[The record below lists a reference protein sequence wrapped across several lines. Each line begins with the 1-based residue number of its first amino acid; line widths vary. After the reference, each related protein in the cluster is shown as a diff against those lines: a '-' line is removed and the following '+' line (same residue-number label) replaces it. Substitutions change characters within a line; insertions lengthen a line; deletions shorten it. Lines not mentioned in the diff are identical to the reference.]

1 MSYFL
6 WIEDFEV
13 GSVEATTE
21 AVLENII
28 KKSFF
33 DSKKRKL
40 RSKLKDQGVFIEL
53 TFQDGLKFI
62 KEELDKIDYIILDI
76 DLKSHNGSMDDI
88 NSDVLELLYEF
99 QNYTKMQYQSK
110 DEDSFT
116 KARQELKVIAGFYL
130 YTHLVVELG
139 FPKQH
144 ILLCSNNGSQMT
156 EIKNAFKTAKIS
168 PPDIY
173 TKESIPNSFVKTWVS
188 SRHSNPYSRLRRG
201 IIEGCKYLRNLTEEN
216 LEKLRFNNF
225 IRGKDKQITLENL
238 HNYLDVLENFLPL
251 REPTDKATF
260 YKLYKLFVRTLSHEW
275 ESADDYLES
284 MNLAS
289 QELFAFTSIMKLTR
303 NWSAHSRVFE
313 KINEE
318 DVAYLFIV
326 NMRAM
331 FTLDD
336 DLLRYEKHLLQLFEL
351 VIPDQEIINEVTLK
365 KSYNHLFSL
374 PVYHRNTHFN
384 CVLDDVQKSNTQDD
398 KYLIQGLYQTFWI
411 LTSRG
416 ELDEIKR
423 KDGITKCYK
432 FPKLDYFKDQKDSYL
447 FELARHI
454 YKRSFDG

>member
-6 WIEDFEV
+6 WVEDFEG

-53 TFQDGLKFI
+53 TFEDGLKFI

-76 DLKSHNGSMDDI
+76 DLKSHNGSIDDI
-88 NSDVLELLYEF
+88 SLDVLELLYEF
-99 QNYTKMQYQSK
+99 QNYTKMQYESK
-110 DEDSFT
+110 DEDLFA
-116 KARQELKVIAGFYL
+116 KACKDLKEIAGFYL

-139 FPKQH
+139 FPKKH
-144 ILLCSNNGSQMT
+144 ILFCSNHGDQAVS
-156 EIKNAFKTAKIS
+156 IKNAFKKAKIS

-173 TKESIPNSFVKTWVS
+173 TKESIPNSFVKKWVD

-201 IIEGCKYLRNLTEEN
+201 IIEGCKYLKNLTEEN
-216 LEKLRFNNF
+216 LENLRFNNF
-225 IRGKDKQITLENL
+225 IRDEEKQITLEDL
-238 HNYLDVLENFLPL
+238 HNYLDVLENFLLL
-251 REPTDKATF
+251 REPTDKAT
-260 YKLYKLFVRTLSHEW
+260 KATVYKLFVRTLAHEW
-275 ESADDYLES
+275 ESANPLES

-289 QELFAFTSIMKLTR
+289 QELFAFTSIMKLSR

-313 KINEE
+313 EIDEQ

-331 FTLDD
+331 FKLDD
-336 DLLRYEKHLLQLFEL
+336 NLLRYEKHLLQLFEL
-351 VIPDQEIINEVTLK
+351 VIPEKEIISKVTLE
-365 KSYNHLFSL
+365 KSYSHLFSL
-374 PVYHRNTHFN
+374 LDYHRNTYFN
-384 CVLDDVQKSNTQDD
+384 CVLDDVQKSNTQDNS
-398 KYLIQGLYQTFWI
+398 YLIQGLYQTFWI
-411 LTSRG
+411 LTSHG
-416 ELDEIKR
+416 CLIKH
-423 KDGITKCYK
+423 KDGITKQYK

-454 YKRSFDG
+454 YKRSFDS

>member
-156 EIKNAFKTAKIS
+156 EIKNAFKTAKI
-168 PPDIY
+168 
-173 TKESIPNSFVKTWVS
+173 
-188 SRHSNPYSRLRRG
+188 
-201 IIEGCKYLRNLTEEN
+201 
-216 LEKLRFNNF
+216 
-225 IRGKDKQITLENL
+225 
-238 HNYLDVLENFLPL
+238 
-251 REPTDKATF
+251 
-260 YKLYKLFVRTLSHEW
+260 
-275 ESADDYLES
+275 
-284 MNLAS
+284 
-289 QELFAFTSIMKLTR
+289 
-303 NWSAHSRVFE
+303 
-313 KINEE
+313 
-318 DVAYLFIV
+318 
-326 NMRAM
+326 
-331 FTLDD
+331 
-336 DLLRYEKHLLQLFEL
+336 
-351 VIPDQEIINEVTLK
+351 
-365 KSYNHLFSL
+365 
-374 PVYHRNTHFN
+374 
-384 CVLDDVQKSNTQDD
+384 
-398 KYLIQGLYQTFWI
+398 
-411 LTSRG
+411 
-416 ELDEIKR
+416 
-423 KDGITKCYK
+423 
-432 FPKLDYFKDQKDSYL
+432 
-447 FELARHI
+447 
-454 YKRSFDG
+454 